1 MRKIVISQGKRCG
14 NKRSLIVFIF
24 VGVFIFSSSFSFA
37 DVVQRAVK
45 IVKPAHKATVSNPV
59 EICMEVYGV
68 EVEPAKNG
76 VNEGKGHH
84 HLLVDFDIPSS
95 YGMAKPLAKDSRY
108 IHMGDG
114 SSCKTLNLSTG
125 RHFIRTLF
133 ARGNH
138 VPYDPPISDV
148 IVVDVK

>member
-1 MRKIVISQGKRCG
+1 MKSPQLVPI
-14 NKRSLIVFIF
+14 LILAALI
-24 VGVFIFSSSFSFA
+24 SSSSAFA

-45 IVKPAHKATVSNPV
+45 ITKPTHKATVSNPV
-59 EICMEVYGV
+59 EICMEVFGL

-76 VNEGKGHH
+76 VHEGKGHH
-84 HLLVDFDIPSS
+84 HLMVDIDIPPSF
-95 YGMAKPLAKDSRY
+95 GMAKALSKGSKY

-114 SSCKTLNLSTG
+114 SSCKTLTLTTG

-138 VPYDPPISDV
+138 VPYDPPISDT